1 MLMMA
6 LMMSA
11 SLAGCLGG
19 DDQPVSAAIGDGAT
33 YLAQSEADLPTCDDD
48 VAGRL
53 YYVAELQDFRTCT
66 DSGWSELGGAAGQVM
81 PGLIVLEATADAC
94 GAAGGQAAIIV
105 QDLNGDG
112 VANSTEPSQR
122 LEVCNGAAGENGAS
136 GADGETGQSGADGAD
151 GSNGT
156 DGADGVDGMAA
167 LVETSDEPAGEH
179 CARGGVKIDVGVD
192 DNSDGALQSDEIDDT
207 RYVCD
212 GGSSATSMLTEIVPS
227 APAGYHCPGG
237 ARTVMHGTDSGAGE
251 GVAAD
256 GFLQEDEVEVMTVS
270 CAVRTVVIHDYAPYW
285 MDSDPDSDVHYSAA
299 WGSTFIYPVWNSDIE
314 ELVALD
320 VHTGDTVV
328 LVDNVHDYGNF
339 FYTPNGVAVTMEIY
353 NPTTD
358 ETEYGLYLMDGTV
371 AGTTLVTNFSGDLQ
385 RAPNM
390 IAQLGDRFIF
400 NVDSAAFGQELWAS
414 NLTDEGTV
422 MLADIVENGS
432 DGVVRSWGLVRG
444 VLDGADPTLLFMAQ
458 DNNLWRSNGTPEG
471 TEAVTNWSGRYSN
484 FAIVGTVASPT
495 PGLIYH
501 ASDEYDQLKQLWFT
515 DGTENGTQMLVNQTD
530 FRFYGYGGPWE
541 DAEANDGGTHV
552 VFNVRNGTGAWTSW
566 RSDGTVNGTAPL
578 PVMEGLMRGYV
589 VYGTSTLFMVY
600 NGSQSAVYT
609 TDGTDNGTTMLME
622 TDTLGTNLWD
632 DPAVRNNLVYFASSA
647 DTNAGL
653 ELWSTDGTASG
664 TAMVVDLSLG
674 TDGSYPEMWSSVVCD
689 GALFFEAETL
699 LNDETDAIYELDL
712 SSGDVQPVFGQAW
725 AENQDYSS
733 DGYSIQCV
741 DDVPVWVGYA
751 EGTGYEIHS
760 APFVWHT
767 TTEIVA

>member
-1 MLMMA
+1 MIYHE
-6 LMMSA
+6 S
-11 SLAGCLGG
+11 
-19 DDQPVSAAIGDGAT
+19 IE
-33 YLAQSEADLPTCDDD
+33 Y
-48 VAGRL
+48 
-53 YYVAELQDFRTCT
+53 
-66 DSGWSELGGAAGQVM
+66 
-81 PGLIVLEATADAC
+81 
-94 GAAGGQAAIIV
+94 
-105 QDLNGDG
+105 
-112 VANSTEPSQR
+112 EPSQ
-122 LEVCNGAAGENGAS
+122 
-136 GADGETGQSGADGAD
+136 
-151 GSNGT
+151 GS
-156 DGADGVDGMAA
+156 
-167 LVETSDEPAGEH
+167 
-179 CARGGVKIDVGVD
+179 
-192 DNSDGALQSDEIDDT
+192 
-207 RYVCD
+207 
-212 GGSSATSMLTEIVPS
+212 
-227 APAGYHCPGG
+227 
-237 ARTVMHGTDSGAGE
+237 
-251 GVAAD
+251 
-256 GFLQEDEVEVMTVS
+256 
-270 CAVRTVVIHDYAPYW
+270 
-285 MDSDPDSDVHYSAA
+285 
-299 WGSTFIYPVWNSDIE
+299 
-314 ELVALD
+314 
-320 VHTGDTVV
+320 
-328 LVDNVHDYGNF
+328 
-339 FYTPNGVAVTMEIY
+339 
-353 NPTTD
+353 
-358 ETEYGLYLMDGTV
+358 
-371 AGTTLVTNFSGDLQ
+371 
-385 RAPNM
+385 
-390 IAQLGDRFIF
+390 
-400 NVDSAAFGQELWAS
+400 
-414 NLTDEGTV
+414 DEGTV
-422 MLADIVENGS
+422 MLADLGENDS
-432 DGVVRSWGLVRG
+432 DGIRSWGLVQG

-458 DNNLWRSNGTPEG
+458 DDNLWRSNGTPEG

-484 FAIVGTVASPT
+484 FYIVGTVASPT

-501 ASDEYDQLKQLWFT
+501 ASDEHDQLRELWFT

-530 FRFYGYGGPWE
+530 FAFSGYFGPWD

-552 VFNVRNGTGAWTSW
+552 VFNVRNDTGGWTSW

-699 LNDETDAIYELDL
+699 LNDETDAIYELDF

-733 DGYSIQCV
+733 DGYSFQCV